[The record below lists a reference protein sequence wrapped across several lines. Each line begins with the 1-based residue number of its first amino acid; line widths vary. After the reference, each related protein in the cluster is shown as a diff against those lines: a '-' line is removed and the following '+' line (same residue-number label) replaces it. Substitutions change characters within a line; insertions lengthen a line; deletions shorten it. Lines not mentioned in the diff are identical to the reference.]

1 MDRRSF
7 LVTAAI
13 GAASGI
19 GGGTFFLRG
28 QEMPASAAYPGRA
41 EGHWLRD
48 KGALPLPPPA
58 SERRVDVAILGSGI
72 AGISAA
78 WRLAKSGHEDFVVVA
93 GPEWQGNAAAGGFG
107 ALRFP
112 TGAHYLP
119 LPAPESTHVREMLAD
134 IGVLLEDPFAE
145 RPYYDERFV
154 IHAPAERVLHDGRWY
169 DGLLAGAEAAERER
183 FFRETDRLRDLRGN
197 DGRRIFVVPIA
208 LSSQDPQWTAL
219 DRISF
224 KRWLEQAGY
233 RDAAL
238 HWYCDY
244 CCRDDYGAEYD
255 AVSAWAGLHYFCGRG
270 GQARNAERGAVLTW
284 PEGLNFLADRLAARA
299 GLGDARVGVGGR
311 RIDATAYDVRVT
323 SRGVEI
329 GVFTLGADGS
339 NATTSRI
346 VARRAICAMPL
357 HAAAHVVPGL
367 REAGFDA
374 RRHLPEHAPW
384 LVTNFVMKGFPSER
398 PGEPLAWDNVV
409 RQGPGLGYVVSTHQ
423 DFRVG
428 PPERTAFTAYR
439 ALSDRTPQ
447 EARRWL
453 QEASVDALL
462 SAAAADLKLAYGW
475 KLAPSVERVDITVR
489 AHAMAIPRPGFL
501 DNPGIAALRAASG
514 PLLFAHAD
522 LSGYSV
528 FEEAAWWGCRAAEK
542 ALA

>member
-13 GAASGI
+13 GAASGVA
-19 GGGTFFLRG
+19 GGALFLRG
-28 QEMPASAAYPGRA
+28 QEIPASAFYPGRT

-48 KGALPLPPPA
+48 AGALPPPTA
-58 SERRVDVAILGSGI
+58 ERSVDVAILGSGI
-72 AGISAA
+72 AGLSAA
-78 WRLAKSGHEDFVVVA
+78 WRLAKYGHDDFVVVA
-93 GPEWQGNAAAGGFG
+93 GPEWQGNAAAGRSG

-134 IGVLLEDPFAE
+134 FGIILEEPFAE

-154 IHAPAERVLHDGRWY
+154 VHAPAERLLRDGLWR
-169 DGLLAGAEAAERER
+169 DGLLSGADAAERDR
-183 FFRETDRLRDLRGN
+183 FLREMDRLLDLRGS
-197 DGRRIFVVPIA
+197 DGRRIFVVPLV

-219 DRISF
+219 DRMSF
-224 KRWLEQAGY
+224 KSWLEQAGY

-238 HWYCDY
+238 HGYCDY
-244 CCRDDYGAEYD
+244 CCRDDYGAGYE

-284 PEGLNFLADRLAARA
+284 PEGLNFLADLLAAR
-299 GLGDARVGVGGR
+299 VGGR
-311 RIDATAYDVRVT
+311 RIDATVHDVRVT
-323 SRGVEI
+323 RRGVEI
-329 GVFTLGADGS
+329 ETFALGAGG
-339 NATTSRI
+339 ATTSRI
-346 VARRAICAMPL
+346 LARRAICAMPL
-357 HAAAHVVPGL
+357 HVAARVVPGL

-374 RRHLPEHAPW
+374 RHHLPEHAPW
-384 LVTNFVMKGFPSER
+384 LVSNFLMKGFPTER
-398 PGEPLAWDNVV
+398 SGAPLAWDNVV
-409 RQGPGLGYVVSTHQ
+409 ANGPGLGYVVSTHQ
-423 DFRVG
+423 DFRTG
-428 PPERTAFTAYR
+428 PPEHTAFTAYR
-439 ALSDRTPQ
+439 ALSDRSPQ

-453 QEASVDALL
+453 QEASIDELL
-462 SAAAADLKLAYGW
+462 SVAAADLKLAYGW

-501 DNPGIAALRAASG
+501 ANPGIAALRAATG